1 MGEPAEY
8 VIWNP
13 HHEYGPA
20 CIERMH
26 RTHGS
31 RAVCCFT
38 DRLAG
43 ARQARALMRT
53 HGDYIAAAYCVD
65 LRHPAALAAHLRARH
80 RIGTVVPLDEDSWL
94 PCADLVERLGL
105 AWPPPALLRR
115 LRAKEAIKSAL
126 RAARP
131 ALRVN
136 ASRRV
141 ASPQE
146 VISACADPAYHRFV
160 LKPNEGSG
168 NRDVSVFGAGCG
180 RDRIE
185 EYFES
190 VRGQTVVME
199 EYIGGREYFL
209 NGQMDALGNVAI
221 VAAFEHLRQPAN
233 GRHNLDFETLKLSHG
248 SPTFAQISSY
258 AREVMQATGLTRSPF
273 HLELK
278 VDAQGPC
285 LIEIAPRLAG
295 DGNAGICGELHGSR
309 VDLIDWACHYYGS
322 QQPYRQ
328 AELDWARYDAQAL
341 RYVCGLAERSETLHD
356 LLGIEAVESL
366 PEFYRWVKKP
376 VLGDR
381 VERTRSS
388 LTVPWVLIMRAPS
401 ERAAAIAASDARRL
415 IRWNV
420 QTPAFQRP
428 ARALRHRMPKAVALL
443 REAGPALV
451 LQDLPALVSHEARVA
466 LSDAHRRLH
475 RAADLLQRHSRS
487 VVHDEWPKL
496 TQRMVALVHEVPGRL
511 RGARMRGALQGARV
525 RGALQART
533 RAVEARAKWL
543 TEKWPAVRAPR
554 LQLTQ
559 MRRSASRALRD
570 ALGARPW
577 ARAAMN
583 QMQAETRMARGTIL
597 TASPSEDAIDS
608 LPISQGEGTSPST

>member
-1 MGEPAEY
+1 MGGPAEY
-8 VIWNP
+8 VILNP
-13 HHEYGPA
+13 HREYGAA

-53 HGDYIAAAYCVD
+53 HGEYIAAAYCVD
-65 LRHPAALAAHLRARH
+65 LRHPSALAAHLRERH
-80 RIGTVVPLDEDSWL
+80 RIGTAVPLDEDSGL

-105 AWPPPALLRR
+105 PWPPPALLRR
-115 LRAKEAIKSAL
+115 FREKDAVKSAL

-146 VISACADPAYHRFV
+146 VISASADPAYHRFV

-168 NRDVSVFGAGCG
+168 NRDVSVFGAGSA
-180 RDRIE
+180 RARIE

-190 VRGQTVVME
+190 VGGRAVVME

-209 NGQMDALGNVAI
+209 DGQMDAFGSVTI

-248 SPTFAQISSY
+248 SATFAQISAY

-285 LIEIAPRLAG
+285 LIEIAPRLSG
-295 DGNAGICGELHGSR
+295 YGNARICGELHGSR

-322 QQPYRQ
+322 KQPYRQ

-341 RYVCGLAERSETLHD
+341 RYVCGLAERSETIHD

-388 LTVPWVLIMRAPS
+388 LTMPWMLIMRAPA
-401 ERAAAIAASDARRL
+401 EHALAIAASDARRL
-415 IRWNV
+415 IRWNA
-420 QTPAFQRP
+420 QTPGFQRP
-428 ARALRHRMPKAVALL
+428 VRALRHRLPKAVALL
-443 REAGPALV
+443 REEGPALV

-466 LSDAHRRLH
+466 LSDAHRRLR
-475 RAADLLQRHSRS
+475 RAADVLGRHGRS
-487 VVHDEWPKL
+487 FVRDEWPQL
-496 TQRMVALVHEVPGRL
+496 TQRMSSLVHEVPGRL
-511 RGARMRGALQGARV
+511 RIARMRGALRIARM
-525 RGALQART
+525 RGTLQAAT
-533 RAVEARAKWL
+533 RALEARAKWL
-543 TEKWPAVRAPR
+543 T
-554 LQLTQ
+554 Q
-559 MRRSASRALRD
+559 MRGSASRALRE

-577 ARAAMN
+577 ARAAMS

-608 LPISQGEGTSPST
+608 LPISHGEGTSPST